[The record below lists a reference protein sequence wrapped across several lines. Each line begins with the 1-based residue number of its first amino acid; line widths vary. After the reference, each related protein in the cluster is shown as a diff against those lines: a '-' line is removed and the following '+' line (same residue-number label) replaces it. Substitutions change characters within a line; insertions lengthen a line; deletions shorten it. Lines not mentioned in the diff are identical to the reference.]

1 MKKYLLALAL
11 ILLPLPALAQG
22 VPVKFDST
30 ASTNPTLVRAGNA
43 LLQSI
48 VVINTTTSVFFL
60 KFFDTA
66 TLPTSTTCGT
76 NTVVYK
82 IPVPFGASNA
92 GGGVAIAYPQG
103 MQFFNGIAFCLVGGV
118 ADSDT
123 SNAAT
128 GVEINLTV
136 KQ

>member
-11 ILLPLPALAQG
+11 VLLPLPALAQG
-22 VPVKFDST
+22 VPIKYDS
-30 ASTNPTLVRAGNA
+30 AANTNPTLVRAGNA

-48 VVINTTTSVFFL
+48 LVINTSTTLYYL

-92 GGGVAIAYPQG
+92 GGGVAISFPQG

-118 ADSDT
+118 ADSDN